1 MHCQKP
7 LIDQSQFVQTL
18 ERAQAKVEGRNFD
31 IRKQLLKFDDVMNDQ
46 RKAIFGQRLEIMQA
60 EDLSEIVQDMRHQVI
75 DDLLDENLP
84 PKAYVDQ
91 WNIEGLTGACR
102 EWVGLDLPIAVW
114 AAEEGVDQDT
124 VRDRIVEASDK
135 MMGEK
140 LAAFG
145 PETMKTIEKQLLL
158 QTIDAKWR
166 EHLLRLEHLRSVV
179 GFRGYAQRDPLNEY
193 KTESFQLFETMLNS
207 LRLDVTQK
215 LSQVRPIS
223 KEEQDQLVAQFMA
236 QQQASAAAAAAREA
250 AAPAA
255 APALA
260 LAEAEGAM
268 GAGETPVAVADRVP
282 LIAGFD
288 EGDPATW
295 GAPARNA
302 PCPCGSGEKFKY
314 CHGRMA

>member
-1 MHCQKP
+1 
-7 LIDQSQFVQTL
+7 
-18 ERAQAKVEGRNFD
+18 
-31 IRKQLLKFDDVMNDQ
+31 
-46 RKAIFGQRLEIMQA
+46 
-60 EDLSEIVQDMRHQVI
+60 
-75 DDLLDENLP
+75 
-84 PKAYVDQ
+84 
-91 WNIEGLTGACR
+91 
-102 EWVGLDLPIAVW
+102 
-114 AAEEGVDQDT
+114 
-124 VRDRIVEASDK
+124 

-140 LAAFG
+140 LEAFG

-166 EHLLRLEHLRSVV
+166 DHLLRLEHLRSVV

-193 KTESFQLFETMLNS
+193 KSESFQLFETMLNS

-236 QQQASAAAAAAREA
+236 QQQASAAAAAARA
-250 AAPAA
+250 AVAPAA

-260 LAEAEGAM
+260 LADADAGL
-268 GAGETPVAVADRVP
+268 GAGDVVPVAVADRVP

-288 EGDPATW
+288 EADPATW
-295 GAPARNA
+295 GTPSRNA